1 MSRDLMSFDIRART
15 TKYTCLIQDT
25 FMFCLFKF
33 SLFHIIILFYKI
45 SVIVI
50 IIIIII
56 IILSFFFRMVL
67 VVYSFMILIGA
78 ITYN

>member
-1 MSRDLMSFDIRART
+1 
-15 TKYTCLIQDT
+15 
-25 FMFCLFKF
+25 MFCLFKF
-33 SLFHIIILFYKI
+33 SLFHIIIFFYKI
-45 SVIVI
+45 SVIV

-67 VVYSFMILIGA
+67 AVYSFMILIGA